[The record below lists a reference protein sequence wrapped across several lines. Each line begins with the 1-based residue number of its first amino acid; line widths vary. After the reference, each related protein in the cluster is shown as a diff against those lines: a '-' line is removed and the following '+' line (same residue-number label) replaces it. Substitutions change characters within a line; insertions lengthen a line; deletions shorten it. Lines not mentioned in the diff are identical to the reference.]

1 MRVDVHGE
9 RRGAV
14 AEPVLHGL
22 DVGPVAD
29 EERRL
34 GVPELVELQPLVA
47 RPLDAGDPMRVHVPD
62 RAPLFSESVLHAEL
76 AEPPPE
82 DVRVVVAPV
91 DVADDG
97 ALLGLRDRDRVGVLA
112 LEPPLPGLEL
122 RPLDPLPFLEVRDDL
137 AVEGDPALALLAL
150 RVPRDLVAGVL
161 LGDVELALVEVDV
174 LPGEAEHLASPH
186 NRVQGEQHRA
196 MLGAHGH
203 PEDGGVEPL
212 RLAHREAVP
221 LLGLRP
227 GDGYGGAG
235 VLGDEPVVDR
245 LVHDLR
251 ELLIDAV
258 QPALG
263 RALFA
268 HPGVGAPQ
276 GEGVELL
283 QAVRAEGRGYPLDLV
298 CLPVPCERAPEL
310 VLTLL
315 VEAHRVFPDGD
326 VARPHRRGV
335 HDLGAVLHQCLGR
348 LRLGAVHGAAGRL
361 PVLAR
366 HGVLAERDPDA
377 PRVLPSRLLHR
388 PYAGQ

>member
-1 MRVDVHGE
+1 M
-9 RRGAV
+9 
-14 AEPVLHGL
+14 
-22 DVGPVAD
+22 
-29 EERRL
+29 
-34 GVPELVELQPLVA
+34 
-47 RPLDAGDPMRVHVPD
+47 
-62 RAPLFSESVLHAEL
+62 
-76 AEPPPE
+76 
-82 DVRVVVAPV
+82 
-91 DVADDG
+91 
-97 ALLGLRDRDRVGVLA
+97 
-112 LEPPLPGLEL
+112 
-122 RPLDPLPFLEVRDDL
+122 
-137 AVEGDPALALLAL
+137 LAL
-150 RVPRDLVAGVL
+150 RVSRDLVAGIL

-174 LPGEAEHLASPH
+174 LPGEAEHLAALH
-186 NRVQGEQHRA
+186 ARVQGTQHRA

-212 RLAHREAVP
+212 RLARREAVP

-251 ELLIDAV
+251 ELLVDAV

-263 RALFA
+263 RALLA

-283 QAVRAEGRGYPLDLV
+283 QAVRAEGLGYPLDLV
-298 CLPVPCERAPEL
+298 GLPVPRERASEL
-310 VLTLL
+310 VLALL
-315 VEAHRVFPDGD
+315 VEAHCVFPDGD

-335 HDLGAVLHQCLGR
+335 HDLGAVLHQRPGR